1 VILITYQ
8 LGVYLYFSRAGIG
21 VKAMTST
28 FWTRKA
34 ITLGVTIV
42 AVTCTVTF
50 LSAGLT
56 QPKPFVSAV
65 LSDQWQCTKTAG
77 IITVCIK
84 KGG

>member
-1 VILITYQ
+1 
-8 LGVYLYFSRAGIG
+8 
-21 VKAMTST
+21 MTST

-34 ITLGVTIV
+34 IGLGVAILI
-42 AVTCTVTF
+42 ATCTVTF